1 MKKSRLLLAL
11 LVMLVAA
18 SGYTQDSYRE
28 AAKDYLTAIGQF
40 EKSKPYISTMSMM
53 FERDGEVDIDQ
64 LTQRYLDERYEND
77 MINFYVTAW
86 KEQGMTE
93 ADMREL
99 SSLLSTPE
107 YKVFDTHYKD
117 WMMGFA
123 SYMLEPLMELM
134 SNVEEQLES
143 GEYKYKESKFLSR
156 MESPIQPNAEIDAV
170 YAEKFNSVMMKSPLA
185 KTITDAMF
193 KRMDEGM
200 DRASIDEPIR
210 KESQDKVKDW
220 MTKSLPAMLLNSAY
234 GNMTLEDLDYAAKL
248 FANETYCKLFQSN
261 DLSNVDMESL
271 KMAHAYSKYMTW
283 MEEQGAK
290 KSEDPEAAIGFF
302 KSLFESLNP
311 DKDDINPQD

>member
-1 MKKSRLLLAL
+1 MLIMKKTRLLIAL

-18 SGYTQDSYRE
+18 SGYAQDSYRE
-28 AAKDYLTAIGQF
+28 AVKDYLTAIGQF
-40 EKSKPYISTMSMM
+40 EKEKAYISTLSMM

-93 ADMREL
+93 ADLREL
-99 SSLLSTPE
+99 SSLLSTPQ

-123 SYMLEPLMELM
+123 TNMLEPLMELM

-143 GEYKYKESKFLSR
+143 GEYKYKESKYLSR
-156 MESPIQPNAEIDAV
+156 MESPIQPNAEIDAE
-170 YAEKFNSVMMKSPLA
+170 YAEKFNSVMMKSSLV
-185 KTITDAMF
+185 KTMTDAMF

-200 DRASIDEPIR
+200 DRVSIDEPIR
-210 KESQDKVKDW
+210 KESQEKVKDW
-220 MTKSLPAMLLNSAY
+220 MTKSLPAMLLNNAY
-234 GNMTLEDLDYAAKL
+234 GNLTLEDLDYAAKL
-248 FANETYCKLFQSN
+248 YANEPFCKLQNN

-271 KMAHAYSKYMTW
+271 KMAHAFSKYMTW

-290 KSEDPEAAIGFF
+290 KSEDPKAFMKFVE
-302 KSLFESLNP
+302 SLFES
-311 DKDDINPQD
+311 INPNN